1 MDTDTDLKGLLGSTL
16 AGRFELRSLLGQGG
30 YGAVFEAEQTSMGR
44 RCAVKVLAPRDG
56 VDRKT
61 TARFEMEARATSK
74 LSHPNTITIYDFGE
88 DETLGVFFIAMEY
101 VEGTD
106 LASILKDG
114 PMPVHDVLHVLK
126 QAAGSLDDAHLQG
139 IIHRD
144 VKPQNMMVCPRPND
158 PLALKVIDFGI
169 AKAMGKAGL
178 APVTELTITG
188 TIVGTPQYMSPE
200 QVRDVALDGRSDQ
213 YSLAVCAYTML
224 TGRPPFFG
232 TSPIDIATKHLT
244 DQPLPISV
252 VQPDLNISPSFDDAL
267 LKALAKQPDDR
278 YPTCTDFVDALSRA
292 LSANPVAPVRKAP
305 AEPAA
310 LEPTTESLMAEV
322 VTEPQAAQTVTATA
336 ALRPM
341 PEAPDTDEPGHTVA
355 VVAPAASAP
364 HPGTLALVR
373 EPTEHTRRAG
383 RLWWGGLAL
392 VTVCALALGWWL
404 TRDAQPQDARSN
416 ASSAVD
422 EAGGAQTT
430 NTAVEA
436 TPVEQAPDED
446 KPTMVAVTNG
456 SPNVAPSVES
466 APTPEPAPDAEPELN
481 ADAKPDRKPKPKPTS
496 GPSQTVS
503 VEPKVEERRMVDVQV
518 TMRPWGT
525 LYIDGKSNGEVPRQT
540 ISLTEGRHTFELR
553 QDGQSKVRR
562 VVEVS
567 PSFKTVHLVVGE

>member
-1 MDTDTDLKGLLGSTL
+1 MNTDLKGLLGSTL

-30 YGAVFEAEQTSMGR
+30 YGAVFEAIQTSMGR

-106 LASILKDG
+106 LASLLKEG
-114 PMPVHDVLHVLK
+114 PMPVADVLRVLK
-126 QAAGSLDDAHLQG
+126 QAAGSLDDAHSHG

-178 APVTELTITG
+178 SPVTELTITG

-200 QVRDVALDGRSDQ
+200 QVRDVGLDGRSDQ

-244 DQPLPISV
+244 DHALPVSV
-252 VQPDLNISPSFDDAL
+252 VQPELNVSPSFDDAL

-278 YPTCTDFVDALSRA
+278 YASCSDFVEALSNA
-292 LSANPVAPVRKAP
+292 VAAMPDTPVRRAP

-310 LEPTTESLMAEV
+310 LEPTTESMVAEV
-322 VTEPQAAQTVTATA
+322 VTEPQAA
-336 ALRPM
+336 
-341 PEAPDTDEPGHTVA
+341 PDTAPATLVPTRSPDDTDAPGHTVA
-355 VVAPAASAP
+355 VVRKPVPQTPLVDEPAQRPQSRTFAVA
-364 HPGTLALVR
+364 GLVVI
-373 EPTEHTRRAG
+373 TG
-383 RLWWGGLAL
+383 FVLG
-392 VTVCALALGWWL
+392 LGWWL
-404 TRDAQPQDARSN
+404 TRDVDPQ
-416 ASSAVD
+416 
-422 EAGGAQTT
+422 E
-430 NTAVEA
+430 
-436 TPVEQAPDED
+436 PP
-446 KPTMVAVTNG
+446 TNG
-456 SPNVAPSVES
+456 SSEVREPPVTAQAVAGTVDAPPAVAVPVNQTTSVVSATTGLEPGDQEES
-466 APTPEPAPDAEPELN
+466 PKVPEPEPEP
-481 ADAKPDRKPKPKPTS
+481 KPEPERRPKPKRDL
-496 GPSQTVS
+496 SQTAA
-503 VEPKVEERRMVDVQV
+503 PKAEERRVVDVQV

-562 VVEVS
+562 VVEIS